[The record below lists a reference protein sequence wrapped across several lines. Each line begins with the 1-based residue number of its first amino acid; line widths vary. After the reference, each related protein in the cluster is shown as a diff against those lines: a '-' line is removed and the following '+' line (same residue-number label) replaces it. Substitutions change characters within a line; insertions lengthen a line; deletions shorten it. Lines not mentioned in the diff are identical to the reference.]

1 MSRLTAFLTFVLLT
15 TSAAWATSTLQ
26 GQGAPAGPGGG
37 IADYWWIIAVVIL
50 VAIAV
55 LHTSQQDHRVKD
67 ERAHGHG
74 RR

>member
-15 TSAAWATSTLQ
+15 ASAAWATSTPQ
-26 GQGAPAGPGGG
+26 GHGGG
-37 IADYWWIIAVVIL
+37 IADYWWIIVVVIL

-55 LHTSQQDHRVKD
+55 LHTSQQNHRVKD

-74 RR
+74 RK